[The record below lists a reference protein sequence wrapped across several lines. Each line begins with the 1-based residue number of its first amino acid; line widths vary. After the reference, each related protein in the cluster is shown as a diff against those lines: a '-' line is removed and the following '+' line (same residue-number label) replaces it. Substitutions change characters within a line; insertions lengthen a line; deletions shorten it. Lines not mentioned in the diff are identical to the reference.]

1 MHSSHYLL
9 LHKWT
14 RISHK
19 LPHSFYSDGDM
30 PFFYYFRLTQSLT
43 VLNMVNSEFGVFGA
57 IQIPGGSFGPE
68 EMFLSMCCRCSL
80 LTVGLLPHASRPWPW
95 PLCFLYHLLKHLWL
109 EWFLDLLAPTYP
121 CHLVL
126 LWLSNMAYLRL
137 NSTSSG
143 SSGLSPLPELPRAP
157 AGTGLP
163 FIMEHVVII
172 IVAHQ

>member
-68 EMFLSMCCRCSL
+68 EMFLSMCCLLFFTDRGSAAPRFQAVAMVLISFSL
-80 LTVGLLPHASRPWPW
+80 LEFS
-95 PLCFLYHLLKHLWL
+95 
-109 EWFLDLLAPTYP
+109 
-121 CHLVL
+121 
-126 LWLSNMAYLRL
+126 
-137 NSTSSG
+137 
-143 SSGLSPLPELPRAP
+143 
-157 AGTGLP
+157 
-163 FIMEHVVII
+163 
-172 IVAHQ
+172 